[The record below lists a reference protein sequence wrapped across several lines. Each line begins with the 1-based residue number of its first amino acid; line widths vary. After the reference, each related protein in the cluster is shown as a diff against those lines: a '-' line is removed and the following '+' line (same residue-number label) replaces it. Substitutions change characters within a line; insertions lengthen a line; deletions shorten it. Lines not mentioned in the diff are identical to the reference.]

1 MKLIVLASLVVE
13 SCCVILGPLG
23 LGAAPAQGA
32 VAQTAATAGTG
43 AAGAAA
49 GTALGVVVPGG
60 ATAVEAATIG
70 AAEAARIFWV
80 ANPAYMAVILGFV
93 TVGAGVDA
101 SAVTWD
107 CWKPIVRDDSTTPSR
122 GRPLID
128 ILKDP
133 VISDYSVGNH
143 SIVVRNRWNESW
155 RIDPLILPWGEVA
168 AHASQLA

>member
-1 MKLIVLASLVVE
+1 MKFIVLASLVVE

-23 LGAAPAQGA
+23 LGSAPAEA
-32 VAQTAATAGTG
+32 VAQTAATAGKG
-43 AAGAAA
+43 AIGAAA

-60 ATAVEAATIG
+60 ATAVEAAAIG
-70 AAEAARIFWV
+70 AMEAARVFWI
-80 ANPAYMAVILGFV
+80 ANPAAVASAFGLV
-93 TVGAGVDA
+93 TVGAGGDA

-107 CWKPIVRDDSTTPSR
+107 CWKPIVHDSSTTPSR